1 MYEDDEQQYAQE
13 PRTRFFAGFVSGVMA
28 SAIAAAVLIFI
39 LGNGTSLSSL
49 FNRQK
54 QSANATPTS
63 PAQTNTPSATAP
75 VPPVSAPATAP
86 SAASPPAPPLTPTAP
101 ASNAPQASPLP
112 PASPATSAA
121 PTAPAAALPPT
132 VAASPSN
139 GDATSVAATAPAGGD
154 PGAQYLAEAHRYL
167 EDRSRPG
174 DAEAARHLWSAVQ
187 QGNLNAEILLA
198 GMYSRGQ
205 GVAKNCSQARVL
217 LSAAARKGSH
227 EATQQLAQ
235 VVRSGC

>member
-1 MYEDDEQQYAQE
+1 MYEDDDQQYAQE
-13 PRTRFFAGFVSGVMA
+13 PRTRFFAGFVSGVVA

-39 LGNGTSLSSL
+39 LGNGASL

-54 QSANATPTS
+54 QSANATPTA
-63 PAQTNTPSATAP
+63 PAQTTVPSATAP
-75 VPPVSAPATAP
+75 VPPASAPATAP
-86 SAASPPAPPLTPTAP
+86 SATSPPAPPLTPTAP
-101 ASNAPQASPLP
+101 ASNAPQASSP
-112 PASPATSAA
+112 PASPAPPAA
-121 PTAPAAALPPT
+121 AAALPPPA
-132 VAASPSN
+132 AASPSN
-139 GDATSVAATAPAGGD
+139 GNAASAATAAPAVGD
-154 PGAQYLAEAHRYL
+154 PGAQDLAEARQYL

-205 GVAKNCSQARVL
+205 GVAKNCTQARVL

-235 VVRSGC
+235 VVRGGC